1 MARALWSGAISFGL
15 VTIPVSLYPAKNAQ
29 ENVAFHMLHTSDL
42 RRVHNRWV
50 DEEDHEVPFEEI
62 VKGYE
67 YEKDRYVVID
77 PADLKKAN
85 VKATQSID
93 IMQFVDRQDI
103 DIAFYDTP
111 YYTEPAKIG
120 RKAYALLRETLKR
133 TDKVGVGKI
142 VIRERQH
149 LCLVVPDGPVI
160 LAYTLRWPYQL
171 RAASD
176 LDLPGDDLGDLGVSP
191 EEMKMAA
198 QLVETMAASWEP
210 DQFRD
215 TYRDDLLELIDQKV
229 KKGEIAEIP
238 EAPVAEAEVVDIM
251 TLLTRSVEERKGGA
265 RRKSAKAAR
274 RTS

>member
-29 ENVAFHMLHTSDL
+29 ENVAFHMLHASDL

-210 DQFRD
+210 EQYRD

-265 RRKSAKAAR
+265 RRKSGKAAR